1 MIDARTQR
9 TRERAAHGSLV
20 ASIVIFAV
28 KVYAWWRTGSAALLT
43 DALESVVNIIAAAFA
58 LYAIRFA
65 ATPPDREHPYG
76 HGKIEYLSAAFEG
89 GLVGFAAIT
98 IGYAAVRA
106 LIVGPAL
113 HDLDVGVVVAGC
125 AALMNA
131 FLGVILLRV
140 GRRVESPT
148 LIADGHHVLSDV
160 YTTVG
165 AIVAVVLVRLTGVTW
180 IDPVMALLLALLLL
194 RTGWKLVV
202 ESASGLLDTED
213 PHLLDRLVRAF
224 NECDIEGVGGVHHLR
239 AIRSG
244 NVVHV
249 DAHVYVPEDWSVA
262 RAHVASH
269 ELERAVKEK
278 SGIIGEIALH
288 LDVWPQG
295 VDRKSKVTVDEA
307 KGPAMKDESITP

>member
-1 MIDARTQR
+1 MIDAPTQR
-9 TRERAAHGSLV
+9 IRERAAHGSLA
-20 ASIVIFAV
+20 ASIAIFAV

-43 DALESVVNIIAAAFA
+43 DALESVVNIVAAAFA
-58 LYAIRFA
+58 LFAIRFA
-65 ATPPDREHPYG
+65 ASPPDREHPYG

-98 IGYAAVRA
+98 IAYTAVRA
-106 LIVGPAL
+106 LVVGGQL
-113 HDLDVGVVVAGC
+113 RDLDVGVVVAGC
-125 AALMNA
+125 AAVMNLV
-131 FLGVILLRV
+131 LGVILLRI

-148 LIADGHHVLSDV
+148 LVADGHHVLSDV

-165 AIVAVVLVRLTGVTW
+165 AIVAVVIVRMTGIVW
-180 IDPVMALLLALLLL
+180 IDPLTALVLAVVLL

-202 ESASGLLDTED
+202 ESANGLLDTED
-213 PHLLDRLVRAF
+213 PKLLERLVSAF
-224 NECDIEGVGGVHHLR
+224 NACEVDGIGGVHHLR

-269 ELERAVKEK
+269 ELERIVKEK
-278 SGIIGEIALH
+278 SGIVGEIALH
-288 LDVWPQG
+288 LDVWPKG
-295 VDRKSKVTVDEA
+295 ADRAAKVSIEEA
-307 KGPAMKDESITP
+307 KGPAMKD